1 MVIDMKKNIEILK
14 SEINIGI
21 REPFRVLQITDSHV
35 VYDHPGKPTDR
46 NEVFSVDYDRCWDD
60 YLTQALRYAKE
71 NNLTIIHT
79 GDIIDFIS
87 EDSLSYIKEKLE
99 DVDYILAPGNHDY
112 IHCWGEAEETD
123 EYKEKTS
130 KLIAPYIS
138 NNLHFYSRVIN
149 GVNFVVIDDSY
160 YKITKAQLDMLKAE
174 VAAGLPVVVCM
185 HIPLYSPSFAV
196 LSMEKWVNCTHLLA
210 PEEEMLK
217 KYSEKRMKQQKA
229 DAITLE
235 AAEYIKKE
243 PLIKAVIAGHI
254 HLNFEDM
261 ISDTCKQI
269 STDGSYCGYVRE
281 IYIR

>member
-71 NNLTIIHT
+71 NNLIIIHT

-160 YKITKAQLDMLKAE
+160 YKITKAYVIFCQ
-174 VAAGLPVVVCM
+174 
-185 HIPLYSPSFAV
+185 
-196 LSMEKWVNCTHLLA
+196 
-210 PEEEMLK
+210 K
-217 KYSEKRMKQQKA
+217 K
-229 DAITLE
+229 
-235 AAEYIKKE
+235 
-243 PLIKAVIAGHI
+243 
-254 HLNFEDM
+254 
-261 ISDTCKQI
+261 
-269 STDGSYCGYVRE
+269 
-281 IYIR
+281 